1 MTNTVIDL
9 LTSHQSIR
17 NYLDKPLTNEQVE
30 AIENAVLQ
38 TSSSCF
44 FQMVT
49 TIKVTDKKMLAKIA
63 KLSGNQANI
72 ENCAQFWI
80 FCIDARR
87 LIKANL
93 LTTPIPFRLF
103 YSGLNDVSLSC
114 QQALVAAES
123 LGLGCVVIGG
133 HKAGIDELSQM
144 LNLKEGVIPALALCI
159 GVVDEEYKED
169 NLKPRLPKSCLFM
182 ENGYD
187 DDVFT
192 TAVLDEYND
201 TMRNYYMS
209 RKHGQRD
216 DNWSNSCAQM
226 LPSLGTSSQVK
237 TALINYIEK
246 QGFSLSF

>member
-1 MTNTVIDL
+1 MTNAVIDL

-17 NYLDKPLTNEQVE
+17 NYLDKPLTKEQVE
-30 AIENAVLQ
+30 AIENAVMQ

-49 TIKVTDKKMLAKIA
+49 TIKVTDKQMLAKIA
-63 KLSGNQANI
+63 KLSGDQHNI
-72 ENCAQFWI
+72 ETCAQFWV

-87 LIKANL
+87 FLKTNL

-123 LGLGCVVIGG
+123 MGLGCVVIGG

-169 NLKPRLPKSCLFM
+169 QLKPRLPKQCLFM
-182 ENGYD
+182 DNTYND
-187 DDVFT
+187 DAFNQ
-192 TAVLDEYND
+192 AVLDEYNQK
-201 TMRNYYMS
+201 MRDYYMS
-209 RKHGQRD
+209 RKHGKRD
-216 DNWSNSCAQM
+216 DNWTNSCVQM
-226 LPSLGTSSQVK
+226 LPPLNSPK
-237 TALINYIEK
+237 IKNALINYIEK
-246 QGFSLSF
+246 KGFSISF